1 MTFKVTVV
9 NKFSENV
16 LHKGRNGAGVKA
28 ELFFIRFD
36 KMFGKHHVSDTKR
49 GRDRFGKGMK
59 KEYRCTLRTKKMIR
73 AAFVELLGEK
83 KNMETIT
90 VGELAERADIA
101 KSTFYNHYDDVYA
114 VAEEFENELL
124 AKLTAVLDE
133 IELER
138 STEYESYLKKII
150 EFLKANEDIYRKAIT
165 SSDIRFFIEKLK
177 SVISKKIFEESAAL
191 PFSQNKAEKYAQIR
205 FLTNACVDT
214 MVDYFKGNI
223 DLSLDEVGGVII
235 DFLNKMKK

>member
-1 MTFKVTVV
+1 
-9 NKFSENV
+9 
-16 LHKGRNGAGVKA
+16 
-28 ELFFIRFD
+28 
-36 KMFGKHHVSDTKR
+36 
-49 GRDRFGKGMK
+49 MK
-59 KEYRCTLRTKKMIR
+59 KEYRCTARTKKMIR

-90 VGELAERADIA
+90 VGELAERSDIA

-114 VAEEFENELL
+114 VAEEFENELI
-124 AKLTAVLDE
+124 AKLSAVLDE

-138 STEYESYLKKII
+138 SSEYESYFRKVI
-150 EFLKANEDIYRKAIT
+150 EFLKVNEDIYRKAIT

-177 SVISKKIFEESAAL
+177 AVISKKIFEESTAL
-191 PFSQNKAEKYAQIR
+191 PFSQNKAEKYAKIR

-235 DFLNKMKK
+235 DFLNNMRK